1 MHMGEASKLFYSQN
15 VRKEKKEGF
24 TIRPIF
30 ILEVEHETIIYDME
44 YRKYEEDCP
53 KSFASKRVM
62 RFSISFA
69 HLCT

>member
-44 YRKYEEDCP
+44 YRKYE
-53 KSFASKRVM
+53 
-62 RFSISFA
+62 
-69 HLCT
+69 